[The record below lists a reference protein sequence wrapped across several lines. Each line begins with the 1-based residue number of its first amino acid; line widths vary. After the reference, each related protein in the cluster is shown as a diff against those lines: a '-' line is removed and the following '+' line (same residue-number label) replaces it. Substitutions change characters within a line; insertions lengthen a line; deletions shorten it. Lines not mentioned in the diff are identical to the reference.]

1 MHLNERH
8 CAPCLCSCG
17 VAISAA
23 LEGGTA
29 GARHLPVSVHGEHQ
43 CIIVSTAN
51 LSLSH
56 SPVTIAQNG
65 DTPYLFS

>member
-43 CIIVSTAN
+43 CIIVSTAK
-51 LSLSH
+51 LSLSLACH
-56 SPVTIAQNG
+56 DSTKR
-65 DTPYLFS
+65 